1 MTLLVAIGKI
11 KNKSS
16 NIKKIPKVLFK
27 SCLCML
33 RFLYFQRLY
42 QSVQQR
48 FLLILLSYFIVFEAQ
63 VCVRLLNEIFGNWLN
78 DEAFFTWLAKIFCIR
93 PSKFCQYVLKWTEMS
108 REMNFEKSGV
118 ETKLQLIHKIKFTMY
133 GLLKFVLSPLMAEMV
148 KIKLMF
154 LRNSSFKSM
163 DKFKVT

>member
-1 MTLLVAIGKI
+1 
-11 KNKSS
+11 
-16 NIKKIPKVLFK
+16 
-27 SCLCML
+27 
-33 RFLYFQRLY
+33 
-42 QSVQQR
+42 
-48 FLLILLSYFIVFEAQ
+48 
-63 VCVRLLNEIFGNWLN
+63 
-78 DEAFFTWLAKIFCIR
+78 
-93 PSKFCQYVLKWTEMS
+93 MS